1 MKRILYKTKKKQ
13 KRGHG
18 RGAEYRPYEKA
29 SEFNSIGTC
38 SNIID
43 WKTGR
48 HMELLSQGELA
59 VFSML
64 RWDDN
69 VLDIREQFPLNM
81 YKVWQIA
88 DHEGIRVSKNLEN
101 TMTTDFLVT
110 FRDGTEKAYSVKD
123 SRKVLENMRTVEK
136 LYLEKKYWKQE
147 GVSYEIVFKEEI
159 NMILVNNLRLIMEYY
174 DERKVYDVVSL
185 IKHKI
190 ATKQILVNIENEIL
204 DFSDL
209 TKFIESEEDQ

>member
-1 MKRILYKTKKKQ
+1 MKRILYKTKKKHR
-13 KRGHG
+13 RGQG
-18 RGAEYRPYEKA
+18 RGADYRPYEKA

-38 SNIID
+38 SNIVD

-48 HMELLSQGELA
+48 CMELLSQGELA
-59 VFSML
+59 VFSIL

-88 DHEGIRVSKNLEN
+88 DREGIRVSKNLEN

-110 FRDGTEKAYSVKD
+110 LRDGTEKAYSVKD

-136 LYLEKKYWKQE
+136 LYLEKKYWEQE
-147 GVSYEIVFKEEI
+147 GVAYESIFKEEI
-159 NMILVNNLRLIMEYY
+159 NMVLVNNIRLVMEYY

-190 ATKQILVNIENEIL
+190 ATKQLLVNIETEIL
-204 DFSDL
+204 NFSNL
-209 TKFIESEEDQ
+209 TKFVESEDDK